1 MKSEKLTN
9 ELIGSNNSEQTAD
22 SLDILSQNLKNDTL
36 AILGVLPKEPK
47 LATNWRRLIAKI
59 IDVTL
64 FLLVISL
71 ISISGLFTNFSQYS
85 ESKIQTINN
94 NCVSVENLQNI
105 PECKD
110 FTAKVV
116 LLSNTI
122 YFIGLLILTSYFVT
136 LPQTIGKR
144 KTKIK
149 VISQDNTKITILQR
163 FAREILLII
172 MLFLSFINLFGYNFS
187 YLNSLIL
194 ITMFFG
200 NFRILLT
207 KNAFHDQIAQTKVV
221 EIG

>member
-1 MKSEKLTN
+1 MKDEKLTN
-9 ELIGSNNSEQTAD
+9 ELTSSNNSEQIAD
-22 SLDILSQNLKNDTL
+22 SLDILSQNIKNDTL
-36 AILGVLPKEPK
+36 AILEVLPKEPK

-64 FLLVISL
+64 FLLVIFV
-71 ISISGLFTNFSQYS
+71 ISISGIFTTFSEYS
-85 ESKIQTINN
+85 QEKIQIINK
-94 NCVSVENLQNI
+94 NCTSVENLQNI
-105 PECKD
+105 PECQNFTKKVVELSD
-110 FTAKVV
+110 FT
-116 LLSNTI
+116 
-122 YFIGLLILTSYFVT
+122 YFIGLLILASYFVT

-144 KTKIK
+144 KMKIK

-207 KNAFHDQIAQTKVV
+207 KYAFHDQIAQTKVV